1 MENSPGHSLLVLL
14 RHRFSSTKISESRN
28 KFWLRAK
35 RAFMMPIDIT
45 FAYSFQEFFLKGNTA
60 ERQNMQK
67 QSLTKS
73 NPRASTV

>member
-1 MENSPGHSLLVLL
+1 
-14 RHRFSSTKISESRN
+14 
-28 KFWLRAK
+28 
-35 RAFMMPIDIT
+35 MMPIDIT

-73 NPRASTV
+73 NPQASTV